1 MMATDLAGHVQ
12 PAHTAVLTMEM
23 QRGVIG
29 DLANLP
35 ELAAEAAA
43 TGIVGRTAELLR
55 AARAAGVPVV
65 HCVFESTETA
75 ELNAPILSAM
85 AHLPHRLAPGSEAAD
100 LVPELDAQL
109 EDLIESRGHGVSP
122 FGRTLLDATLRRLT
136 VSTVVI
142 AGVSVNLGVL
152 GMAIEAV
159 NAGFRAV
166 VATDAVCG
174 LPRDYA
180 EAVMRYSVAL
190 VATRATVQEIIEAWA
205 ATPGG

>member
-1 MMATDLAGHVQ
+1 MANDLARHLR
-12 PAHTAVLTMEM
+12 PAQTAVLTMEM

-43 TGIVGRTAELLR
+43 TGIVDRAADLLR

-65 HCVFESTETA
+65 HCIFESPDAA

-85 AHLPHRLAPGSEAAD
+85 ARLPNRLAPGSEAAE
-100 LVPELDAQL
+100 LVPELDAQMD
-109 EDLIESRGHGVSP
+109 DLIESRGHGVSP
-122 FGRTLLDATLRRLT
+122 FGRTLLDATLRQLGI
-136 VSTVVI
+136 STVVV

-152 GMAIEAV
+152 GLAIEAV

-180 EAVMRYSVAL
+180 EAVMRNSVAL
-190 VATRATVQEIIEAWA
+190 VATRASVQDIITAWG
-205 ATPGG
+205 ATPEG